1 MALLYFL
8 LLVAGAYLV
17 GAIPFGLLIG
27 LLLGKNPLHSGSG
40 KTGATNTLRT
50 AGPVAAIIVA
60 LADLLKGALVVF
72 AARLFPLPDDAW
84 LGLAMGCAA
93 AAAII
98 GHNWSVWVRLI
109 SGKWGGGR
117 GIGVALGAML
127 LLNPWIVL
135 TAILAGGLAM
145 LITRYLAIGAITGAL
160 AGLIAIISLGISGNL
175 SPWLLPGAA
184 AWCLLVILGFHDNIA
199 RLLNGTETR
208 LGS

>member
-1 MALLYFL
+1 
-8 LLVAGAYLV
+8 
-17 GAIPFGLLIG
+17 
-27 LLLGKNPLHSGSG
+27 
-40 KTGATNTLRT
+40 
-50 AGPVAAIIVA
+50 
-60 LADLLKGALVVF
+60 
-72 AARLFPLPDDAW
+72 
-84 LGLAMGCAA
+84 MGCAA